1 MTKYKHILLALDLKP
16 EDDNKV
22 SEQAFA
28 VAEAHGAEVSLIH
41 VVEPIFNYGIP
52 AGTESKFDQWESELE
67 ETAKQHLLSF
77 GKKHSIPPERQFIS
91 IGQIKRGILK
101 TAEQINADL
110 IVVGSHNRHGLS
122 ALFMGDT
129 AEDMVHSAK
138 CDVLSINISK

>member
-1 MTKYKHILLALDLKP
+1 MSNYKHILLALDLKP
-16 EDDNKV
+16 EDDEPV
-22 SEQAFA
+22 SDKALA
-28 VAEAHGAEVSLIH
+28 LAKAHGAEISIIH

-52 AGTESKFDQWESELE
+52 PGTESKFDQWENELE
-67 ETAKQHLLSF
+67 ETAKQQLSSF
-77 GKKHSIPPERQFIS
+77 GEKYSIPAERQFIS

-101 TAEQINADL
+101 TAQQINADL

-129 AEDMVHSAK
+129 AEDMVHSAT